1 MLFNEQTY
9 ETLIKRMLENTKE
22 NNLDTREG
30 SVSFNL
36 LAPLAEELAK
46 AYISMGDILSL
57 AFIEDTFDEYLDK
70 RVNEFGIYRK
80 DGEKATGQ
88 IKVTGRNN
96 VFIENGTIV
105 TYGDLEYVVTNDI
118 TLPNENILYVEA
130 VDVGYRYNLSAGCEF
145 QMKEFQYGIDSMI
158 NEEPFENGVDIETD
172 EELKE
177 RFKYII
183 QNPRTSGNVNDYK
196 AWALECDGVGKV
208 KVYPLWNGNGTVKV
222 LIIGNDNLP
231 CSTDTI
237 NEVKAYIEEKRP
249 IGATVTVV
257 TPALVELAFD
267 IIIKTDGDYSL
278 DDVRE
283 QIQFTL
289 NEYIDGLEEEN
300 VIYAKAFS
308 AVGDLECVDD
318 IISFKIN
325 DDVNNI
331 IMDDYK
337 IPIVKT
343 VIVEKPLDS
352 ISATFIQG
360 DAVIYTNTTLN
371 DLKTML
377 TVTAKYYD
385 NTTENI
391 TDYTLS
397 GTLSVGTSTITVTK
411 REKTTTFNVTVSEV
425 TS

>member
-1 MLFNEQTY
+1 MLFSEQTY
-9 ETLIKRMLENTKE
+9 EALIKRILENTKA

-36 LAPLAEELAK
+36 LAPMAEELAK

-57 AFIEDTFDEYLDK
+57 AFIEDTFDDYLDK
-70 RVNEFGIYRK
+70 RVNEFGVYRK
-80 DGEKATGQ
+80 HGEKARGQ
-88 IKVTGRNN
+88 IKVNGKNYT
-96 VFIENGTIV
+96 FIENGTIV

-130 VDVGYRYNLSAGCEF
+130 VDVGYRYNLTSGCEF
-145 QMKEFQYGIDSMI
+145 KMKEFQYGIDSMI

-249 IGATVTVV
+249 IGATVTVE
-257 TPALVELAFD
+257 TPELLKLTFVME
-267 IIIKTDGDYSL
+267 IKVDSNYSI
-278 DDVRE
+278 DDVKD
-283 QIQFTL
+283 QIEVAL
-289 NEYIDGLEEEN
+289 NDYIDNLEDEN
-300 VIYAKAFS
+300 IIYYKALS
-308 AVGDLECVDD
+308 AVGDLDTVDD
-318 IISFKIN
+318 IVTFTIN
-325 DDVNNI
+325 NG
-331 IMDDYK
+331 
-337 IPIVKT
+337 
-343 VIVEKPLDS
+343 
-352 ISATFIQG
+352 Q
-360 DAVIYTNTTLN
+360 
-371 DLKTML
+371 
-377 TVTAKYYD
+377 
-385 NTTENI
+385 ENI
-391 TDYTLS
+391 
-397 GTLSVGTSTITVTK
+397 SVGDYYIPVIETITVTD
-411 REKTTTFNVTVSEV
+411 SEV
-425 TS
+425 V